1 MRRPRPYFILSFFT
15 LGLFIGTTAS
25 SLAQPSQRS
34 RGSGDWSASEYGSN
48 RSAKDLRTAYASKG
62 FAWLSGSPADNEKLS
77 IGKNAQLFGFVALRY
92 QSGRAANRGA
102 IGRAFFASTT
112 ADQRALLE
120 DAVIA
125 EVPLLDQW
133 WSARNDMLRVLESH
147 LYNHEEIDE
156 AHLLK
161 LSAIYGDLGGR
172 IALIEARNFAALEDL
187 LNDDQRALLA
197 SWRKDPEKVTELAQ
211 ANRVRSDSVDRA
223 DLKQLE
229 DLFAKCF
236 AWLTGTA
243 ADTRVFPLGQP
254 AQFFGFVSIRHKS
267 GHAASR
273 GQISRSFTD
282 ILTRTQQ
289 RRLDAAVSE
298 AQPITNGY
306 ISVRNEVLAH
316 LQLLRDEPT
325 KFDANLYADQ
335 SRKLGMIEA
344 AVATIE
350 ALAYSEIRTNMTAP
364 QTARMMELRGDYI
377 IDTAQVET
385 LSPLERGKTLFT
397 LCAACHGAPG
407 QHVAQSIGPSL
418 DNILGQKIAATR
430 PYDYSQA
437 LRNLATE
444 HGHWTPKLIDQYL
457 QAPRQFAPGTKM
469 EFQGLLVEDDR
480 AALIAFLESL
490 QR

>member
-172 IALIEARNFAALEDL
+172 IALIEAKAFAALEDL

-223 DLKQLE
+223 D
-229 DLFAKCF
+229 F
-236 AWLTGTA
+236 
-243 ADTRVFPLGQP
+243 
-254 AQFFGFVSIRHKS
+254 S
-267 GHAASR
+267 
-273 GQISRSFTD
+273 
-282 ILTRTQQ
+282 
-289 RRLDAAVSE
+289 
-298 AQPITNGY
+298 TNGG
-306 ISVRNEVLAH
+306 RPETTCCACWN
-316 LQLLRDEPT
+316 PT
-325 KFDANLYADQ
+325 
-335 SRKLGMIEA
+335 STTMRKLM
-344 AVATIE
+344 
-350 ALAYSEIRTNMTAP
+350 
-364 QTARMMELRGDYI
+364 
-377 IDTAQVET
+377 
-385 LSPLERGKTLFT
+385 
-397 LCAACHGAPG
+397 
-407 QHVAQSIGPSL
+407 
-418 DNILGQKIAATR
+418 R
-430 PYDYSQA
+430 PIS
-437 LRNLATE
+437 
-444 HGHWTPKLIDQYL
+444 
-457 QAPRQFAPGTKM
+457 
-469 EFQGLLVEDDR
+469 
-480 AALIAFLESL
+480 
-490 QR
+490 